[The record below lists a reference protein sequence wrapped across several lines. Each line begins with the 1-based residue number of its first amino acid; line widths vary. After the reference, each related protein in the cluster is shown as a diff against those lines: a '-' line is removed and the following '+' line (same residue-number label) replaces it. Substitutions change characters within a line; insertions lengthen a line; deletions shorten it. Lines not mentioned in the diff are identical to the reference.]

1 MEDWEDWGL
10 SLAVFVILV
19 GCLGFGFVKMYIC
32 HRPEERLLD
41 NPV

>member
-10 SLAVFVILV
+10 SLAVAGTLLTCFI
-19 GCLGFGFVKMYIC
+19 FGFVKMYIC